1 LTVVSIDPY
10 EEDTVT
16 ERPAAIVTAAGQG
29 IGAAIARDLHRRGY
43 RLALMSPSTRS
54 VELANELGAVGLQG
68 SVTEPADIES
78 LVATAIEAFGQVDAV
93 VNNTGFEKWSVG
105 LESKRPYFDPD
116 AKEKAHLLDI
126 PDEDWHENLDLFVLN
141 VVRMARAMT
150 PHFRERGGGT
160 LVNISAAC
168 AIEPQSEYPFSSST
182 RAALS
187 SFTRLYSDK
196 YARHNIRMNTILVGY
211 VENVGDAETY
221 SNLPMQRVASFD
233 EIARN
238 CALFLSDE
246 TSYITGESVYVDGG
260 HHRAL

>member
-1 LTVVSIDPY
+1 MTD
-10 EEDTVT
+10 
-16 ERPAAIVTAAGQG
+16 RPAAIVTAAGQG

-54 VELANELGAVGLQG
+54 VELADELGGVGLQG
-68 SVTEPADIES
+68 SVTEPADIER
-78 LVATAIEAFGQVDAV
+78 LVEAATGAFGQIDAV

-105 LESKRPYFDPD
+105 LESKRPYFH
-116 AKEKAHLLDI
+116 AGAKAHLLDI
-126 PDEDWHENLDLFVLN
+126 PDADWHENLDLFVLN
-141 VVRMARAMT
+141 VVRMARAVT
-150 PHFRERGGGT
+150 PHFRARGGGAF
-160 LVNISAAC
+160 VNISASC

-211 VENVGDAETY
+211 VENVGDPATY
-221 SNLPMQRVASFD
+221 RHLPMQRAASFD

-246 TSYITGESVYVDGG
+246 TSYVSGESVYVDGG